1 MKEGHLRQLLF
12 RQIDKKQF
20 ENLYDSA
27 LALKG
32 HFRYTNSR

>member
-1 MKEGHLRQLLF
+1 MLLPLF

-20 ENLYDSA
+20 KSLYDSA
-27 LALKG
+27 LALLG